1 MPKTKVVVN
10 RKGFGELMVSPEIEA
25 ALRPYADQV
34 AARVSGSEIV
44 AIRTGVGS
52 GNARTRLRVQNDISA
67 RTELVSAVRA
77 VIGRAKEV

>member
-1 MPKTKVVVN
+1 MPRTKVVVN

-34 AARVSGSEIV
+34 AARVPGSEIV